1 MITIQNFSHT
11 TDNQSVNSFRG
22 DWIGFGVNDTK
33 SYLGYDSIFRVV
45 FMGLSFYL
53 FILFISYLL
62 NHNRK
67 DSKYTRYH
75 TCFPCDGLG
84 KVTAAKI
91 LPVSRTGFISSQ
103 TYLEL
108 VNLRDLNFQSVF
120 RVFFS

>member
-1 MITIQNFSHT
+1 ME
-11 TDNQSVNSFRG
+11 
-22 DWIGFGVNDTK
+22 
-33 SYLGYDSIFRVV
+33 IF
-45 FMGLSFYL
+45 Y
-53 FILFISYLL
+53 IPDLFISYLL

-108 VNLRDLNFQSVF
+108 VILCDLNFQSVF
-120 RVFFS
+120 RVLFSLVESFALTFIVLDSLWTTSFRPFVDIF